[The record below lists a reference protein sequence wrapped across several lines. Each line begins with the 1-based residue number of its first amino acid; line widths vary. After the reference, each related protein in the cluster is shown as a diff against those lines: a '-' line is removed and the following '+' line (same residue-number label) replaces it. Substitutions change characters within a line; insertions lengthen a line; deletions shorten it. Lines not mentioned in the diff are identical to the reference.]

1 MKKKKTIFI
10 LGIFLVLLIGVYG
23 IIIMNNKKQKEEET
37 TQTETQETKT
47 LLNLNKEDIVKLSYI
62 KENNIMEF
70 EKKEDTWISTSN
82 PELPL

>member
-70 EKKEDTWISTSN
+70 DAGISD
-82 PELPL
+82 L

>member
-47 LLNLNKEDIVKLSYI
+47 LLNFIKLKIVV
-62 KENNIMEF
+62 
-70 EKKEDTWISTSN
+70 
-82 PELPL
+82 

>member
-47 LLNLNKEDIVKLSYI
+47 LLNLYKTTGDSSHSKHTCLYVGVCMYI
-62 KENNIMEF
+62 
-70 EKKEDTWISTSN
+70 
-82 PELPL
+82 

>member
-37 TQTETQETKT
+37 TQTETQETKKSRT
-47 LLNLNKEDIVKLSYI
+47 AAFTELSYQYDQYFY
-62 KENNIMEF
+62 KF
-70 EKKEDTWISTSN
+70 SCD
-82 PELPL
+82 